1 VCSCWLVT
9 YTARM
14 WLARAWRLVATTK
27 QHAQA
32 LHRCSRNARRITTPM
47 SRSLRTASPVQ
58 TARRA
63 PSVTSWSPACGKPP
77 PRIHTETL
85 PMECTLH
92 YYFPVQVIADSQPGP
107 NGEAR
112 PFYDF
117 LESCLRHKAEMVIFE
132 AARAIC
138 NLRDVTARELSPA
151 ITVLQ
156 LFLSSSK
163 PVLRFAAGVCGRRGG
178 GGAWGMWQDRGCS
191 PGSNAAALRCVSG
204 WYHQVVREEALV
216 SNVCL
221 GSICCATWSLLLPGL
236 FELVP
241 IAATAGTH
249 TCGSCPAHPCTCS

>member
-1 VCSCWLVT
+1 
-9 YTARM
+9 M
-14 WLARAWRLVATTK
+14 
-27 QHAQA
+27 
-32 LHRCSRNARRITTPM
+32 
-47 SRSLRTASPVQ
+47 
-58 TARRA
+58 
-63 PSVTSWSPACGKPP
+63 
-77 PRIHTETL
+77 
-85 PMECTLH
+85 
-92 YYFPVQVIADSQPGP
+92 QVIADSQPGP

-163 PVLRFAAGVCGRRGG
+163 PVLRFAAGVCGGG
-178 GGAWGMWQDRGCS
+178 GGRCSMGHVAGQRVFTWQQCS
-191 PGSNAAALRCVSG
+191 RLRCVLG
-204 WYHQVVREEALV
+204 WYHQVVHEEALV

-236 FELVP
+236 FKLVP
-241 IAATAGTH
+241 IAATAGTL
-249 TCGSCPAHPCTCS
+249 TCGSCPAHPCSCR